1 VEITVLGSGSSGNA
15 IVIKKGQ
22 DILLI
27 DAGFSG
33 VELSRRLE
41 KAKINQNDIRAILIS
56 HEHDDHIQGARIF
69 AKRLGNIPMYANL
82 LTAERLKLMNKAP
95 AKMNI
100 FSNGSLFNVGPFAVD
115 AFSVCH
121 DAVDPVGFVIAG
133 DGKKVGIATDL
144 GYTGK
149 MVPLKLFD
157 SEIIILESNHDPDL
171 LRRSNRPAHLQ
182 HRILGRRGHLC
193 NAKAA
198 EILPEVIGPKTK
210 YLILAHV
217 SDDCNDVGLVRNIM
231 KEKLDTFNRTDVKV
245 IVARQNQISE
255 TIII

>member
-1 VEITVLGSGSSGNA
+1 MEITVLGSGSSGNS

-22 DILLI
+22 EILLI

-41 KAKINQNDIRAILIS
+41 NAKINPNDIRAILIS
-56 HEHDDHIQGARIF
+56 HEHDDHILGARIF
-69 AKRLGNIPMYANL
+69 AKRLGNIPVYSNL

-95 AKMNI
+95 ATMNI
-100 FSNGSLFNVGPFAVD
+100 FSNGSLFNVDSFAID

-121 DAVDPVGFVIAG
+121 DAVDPVGFVITC

-157 SEIIILESNHDPDL
+157 SQIIILESNHDPDL
-171 LRRSNRPAHLQ
+171 LRKSNRPAHLQ
-182 HRILGRRGHLC
+182 HRILGRRGHLS

-217 SDDCNDVGLVRNIM
+217 SDDCNDVDLVRNVM
-231 KEKLDTFNRTDVKV
+231 KEKLNTMDRTDVKI
-245 IVARQNQISE
+245 IVARQNRISE
-255 TIII
+255 TIVI